1 MNKIISLTSVL
12 ALSTIALTGCVSVSS
27 PTVSTST
34 NSSKDIAY
42 EGAAMGGGG
51 DYASSGQSIIANA
64 SVFLTGDDP
73 TAVSEEIISSVED
86 QGGRIDGQSSY
97 SDQDG
102 RTSGVSLTVRIP
114 SEQLDSFLESMSDF
128 GTVQSK
134 SKYATDVTTYVT
146 DNSAQIESVQA
157 SIDRLTELQRQ
168 AKTTQDLIDIESAIT
183 DRQSTLSWLLIDQRN
198 YENQIGLSTVQVEI
212 GLPSSAT
219 DPVPDTLWDGIVA
232 GWKGLLAFLAGI
244 VVAIGVV
251 IPWIPFLAL
260 VAWVGLVLYRR
271 FGGKKAKPVQVPRP
285 ARTAA
290 TKTAAKPATKKR

>member
-1 MNKIISLTSVL
+1 MNKLISLTSVL
-12 ALSTIALTGCVSVSS
+12 ALSTIALTGCVSVTA
-27 PTVSTST
+27 PTDSTST
-34 NSSKDIAY
+34 DSSKNMAY

-51 DYASSGQSIIANA
+51 DMASSGQSIIANA

-114 SEQLDSFLESMSDF
+114 SEKLDSFLESMADF

-134 SKYATDVTTYVT
+134 SKFATDVTTYVS
-146 DNSAQIESVQA
+146 DNSAQIASVQA
-157 SIDRLTELQRQ
+157 SIDRLTELQKQ

-183 DRQSTLSWLLIDQRN
+183 ERQSTLSWLLIDQRN

-219 DPVPDTLWDGIVA
+219 DPVPDNLWDGIVA
-232 GWKGLLAFLAGI
+232 GWKGLLAFLVGI
-244 VVAIGVV
+244 VVAVGVV

-260 VAWVGLVLYRR
+260 VAWVGMVLYRR
-271 FGGKKAKPVQVPRP
+271 FSGKQVKGKKP
-285 ARTAA
+285 
-290 TKTAAKPATKKR
+290 AAKPASAKSPAKPAAKKR